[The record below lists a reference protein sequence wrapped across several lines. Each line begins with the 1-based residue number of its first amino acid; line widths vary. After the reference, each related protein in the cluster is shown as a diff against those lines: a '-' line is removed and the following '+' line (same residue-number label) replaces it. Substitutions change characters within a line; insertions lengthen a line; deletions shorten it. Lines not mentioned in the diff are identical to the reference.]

1 MMYERMMEVTFRHIA
16 LKMAGLLRPAS
27 ILLLSALTALAMVS
41 CGGSEDTPDTPE
53 PPVPPEPL
61 EPKTEFPIA
70 FSGSLSESESETAT
84 RAESPVPLQEYPDA
98 EHGHTTFHAW
108 SYKNTTA
115 STTEVV
121 MQDYIVNWTA
131 GSAGSTT
138 TNSRNWEYVNQQ
150 TSGTEQSIKYWD
162 FTAADYRFFGYTGT
176 GVTVAYSPN
185 VSAPTTVTLSCT
197 YTDASAAVSASTPL
211 YSKLWRKTTGEIIA
225 SNVQPVTLPFLQPI
239 ARVRIIFTF
248 VPELIASNIGRD
260 DLSDISFR
268 PTNSEKNIAIGGTVT
283 ITYPLTNDTGTK
295 ESWSSGDGDATAF
308 FDNPRGICIDSY
320 KDNDD
325 NWVNT
330 WYNVLPRTSQGT
342 YTLSVVVSGGEPK
355 TCIVPAEFMTW
366 APGYQY
372 TYIFKITETGGITL
386 DNIQVGINDW
396 HMVEQITHPVHNW

>member
-1 MMYERMMEVTFRHIA
+1 MMV
-16 LKMAGLLRPAS
+16 GCGSAS
-27 ILLLSALTALAMVS
+27 E
-41 CGGSEDTPDTPE
+41 EDIDL
-53 PPVPPEPL
+53 PVPPQPGQE
-61 EPKTEFPIA
+61 TPIA
-70 FSGSLSESESETAT
+70 FSGSLSEEGAVTRTDPTEPAGLETVLPEGNKKFRVWA
-84 RAESPVPLQEYPDA
+84 
-98 EHGHTTFHAW
+98 
-108 SYKNTTA
+108 YKNPTTD
-115 STTEVV
+115 SKQTV
-121 MQDYIVNWTA
+121 MGGYIVNWAQNTA
-131 GSAGSTT
+131 YTT
-138 TNSRNWEYVNQQ
+138 TSNTHDWEYVNQQ
-150 TSGTEQSIKYWD
+150 TGNDPTQTIKYWD
-162 FTAADYRFFGYTGT
+162 WGVSAYRFFGYTGASNYDDVSGNPAT
-176 GVTVAYSPN
+176 IATVN
-185 VSAPTTVTLSCT
+185 VSGDPATITISGI
-197 YTDASAAVSASTPL
+197 DATNPSGVPYFSRLWYHEPADDTFGKAVQL
-211 YSKLWRKTTGEIIA
+211 
-225 SNVQPVTLPFLQPI
+225 VFLQPI